1 MAASQVFNIL
11 RFLASALTLATE
23 VYIIRAPLSGSV
35 AQSVEQRTFNPL
47 VPSSNLGRP
56 TKKLRKNKQLSQPSG
71 WLFCFLVTV
80 WSISGLGHGA
90 SCSAKMRLSLCGH
103 NFLQQGTTVGNS
115 GGLWSLLRV
124 PPLQVVTGPLKLV
137 TNEGAIIFAQPHE
150 PRGHRQSIIISLWS
164 SLFQQDG
171 NCRL

>member
-1 MAASQVFNIL
+1 
-11 RFLASALTLATE
+11 
-23 VYIIRAPLSGSV
+23 
-35 AQSVEQRTFNPL
+35 
-47 VPSSNLGRP
+47 LGNQTTKP
-56 TKKLRKNKQLSQPSG
+56 TSR
-71 WLFCFLVTV
+71 WLFCFPGYV
-80 WSISGLGHGA
+80 WSISGLGHGV
-90 SCSAKMRLSLCGH
+90 SWSAKMRLSLCGH